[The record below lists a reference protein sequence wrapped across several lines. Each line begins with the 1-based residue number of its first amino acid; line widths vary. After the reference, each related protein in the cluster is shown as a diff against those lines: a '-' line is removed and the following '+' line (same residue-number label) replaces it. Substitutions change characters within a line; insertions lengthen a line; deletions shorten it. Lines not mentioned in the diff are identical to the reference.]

1 MLVARCAVACA
12 LLTAAAMA
20 PAAAQGLQ
28 ACRIKGIEREVR
40 CGTLALPENPDAPG
54 GRTIRVRYAVVPAVA
69 RHKAPD
75 PVFVFAGGPGQA
87 ATRVA
92 GGVMPLFQRL
102 NGTRD
107 IVFIDQRG
115 TGSSNPLECDR
126 LPPKTP
132 VARLFDVRFM
142 QARLAECLRKQD
154 ADLAQYATW
163 IAVRDF
169 EAVRAALGAPQIN
182 LWGASYG
189 TRAALEYLRQFPQHV
204 RTAVLDGVA
213 PPDMALPASMAVDAD
228 AALATLVAQC
238 AADAACRQ
246 RHPALA
252 DELQSLLTRAAKG
265 ELMLDVAHPLSGQ
278 REAVTLDSAA
288 LGSLLR
294 TPLYAPQL
302 GAVLPYA
309 LAAAARGSPDALVGL
324 STGVTGSLEQNFA
337 EAMHFAVVCA
347 DDMPRVD
354 AAALER
360 ARATRFGSAFTDLY
374 VALCQPL
381 RLRTPPAA
389 FYEIKPSVAPV
400 LLLSGGT
407 DPATPPRHGDAVAA
421 KLGNAVHMVAPNL
434 GHGVSMQ
441 GCAPEQITRF
451 VRRASFDGLER
462 DCLRKLPPPRFFAMP
477 GTTP

>member
-1 MLVARCAVACA
+1 MIAWA
-12 LLTAAAMA
+12 A
-20 PAAAQGLQ
+20 PASAQALQ
-28 ACRIKGIEREVR
+28 ACRLKGIEREVR
-40 CGTLALPENPDAPG
+40 CGALTLPENPDTPG
-54 GRTIRVRYAVVPAVA
+54 GRTITVRYAVVPAVA

-92 GGVMPLFQRL
+92 GSVLPLFRQL
-102 NGTRD
+102 NTTRD
-107 IVFIDQRG
+107 IVFVDQRG
-115 TGSSNPLECDR
+115 TGSSNPLECER
-126 LPPKTP
+126 LPPTTP
-132 VARLFDVRFM
+132 IARIFDIRFM

-163 IAVRDF
+163 IALRDLD
-169 EAVRAALGAPQIN
+169 AVRAALGAQQIN

-204 RTAVLDGVA
+204 RTVVLDGVA

-228 AALATLVAQC
+228 AALATLIAQC
-238 AADAACRQ
+238 AADTACRQ

-252 DELQSLLTRAAKG
+252 QDLEGLLARAARG
-265 ELMLDVAHPLSGQ
+265 ELRLEVAHPVNGR
-278 REAVTLDSAA
+278 RESVTLDSAA
-288 LGSLLR
+288 LGGLLR

-309 LAAAARGSPDALVGL
+309 LAAAARGSSDALVGL
-324 STGVTGSLEQNFA
+324 STAMTGSLEQNFA

-374 VALCQPL
+374 VTLCQPL
-381 RLRTPPAA
+381 RLRSPPPE
-389 FYEIKPSVAPV
+389 FYEVKPSPAPV

-407 DPATPPRHGDAVAA
+407 DPATPPRHGEAVAK
-421 KLGNAVHMVAPNL
+421 KLGNAVHLIAPNL

-451 VRRASFDGLER
+451 VRRASFEGLDR
-462 DCLRKLPPPRFFAMP
+462 DCLAKLPPPRFFAMP
-477 GTTP
+477 GATP